1 MDRFL
6 GDIVIVQGLT
16 MPMML
21 ESTGHFLAAESCNL
35 IIGLR
40 SVIPFLTKV
49 KKPSTCGP
57 RLFVRLLTLVGI
69 LDRIWMR
76 LRFLNNKI
84 ILPGTD
90 LYNSYIIARTV
101 RAF

>member
-16 MPMML
+16 VPMML

-49 KKPSTCGP
+49 KKPSTCVLAGQVIP
-57 RLFVRLLTLVGI
+57 SFVEPLLE
-69 LDRIWMR
+69 
-76 LRFLNNKI
+76 F
-84 ILPGTD
+84 
-90 LYNSYIIARTV
+90 
-101 RAF
+101 

>member
-49 KKPSTCGP
+49 KKPSTCVLAGHVV
-57 RLFVRLLTLVGI
+57 RSFVNPCWNFRQDMDET
-69 LDRIWMR
+69 
-76 LRFLNNKI
+76 
-84 ILPGTD
+84 
-90 LYNSYIIARTV
+90 
-101 RAF
+101 

>member
-49 KKPSTCGP
+49 KKPSTCVLAGHVV
-57 RLFVRLLTLVGI
+57 RSFVNPCWNFSQDMDET
-69 LDRIWMR
+69 
-76 LRFLNNKI
+76 
-84 ILPGTD
+84 
-90 LYNSYIIARTV
+90 
-101 RAF
+101 

>member
-16 MPMML
+16 VPMML

-40 SVIPFLTKV
+40 WVIPFLTKV
-49 KKPSTCGP
+49 KKPSTCVLAGQVVSS
-57 RLFVRLLTLVGI
+57 FVEPLLE
-69 LDRIWMR
+69 
-76 LRFLNNKI
+76 F
-84 ILPGTD
+84 
-90 LYNSYIIARTV
+90 
-101 RAF
+101 

>member
-16 MPMML
+16 VPMML

-40 SVIPFLTKV
+40 WVIPFLTKV
-49 KKPSTCGP
+49 KKPSTCVLAGHVV
-57 RLFVRLLTLVGI
+57 RSFVNPCWNFSQDMDET
-69 LDRIWMR
+69 
-76 LRFLNNKI
+76 
-84 ILPGTD
+84 
-90 LYNSYIIARTV
+90 
-101 RAF
+101 

>member
-1 MDRFL
+1 
-6 GDIVIVQGLT
+6 

-49 KKPSTCGP
+49 KKPSTCVLAGHVV
-57 RLFVRLLTLVGI
+57 RSFVNPCWNFSQDMDET
-69 LDRIWMR
+69 
-76 LRFLNNKI
+76 
-84 ILPGTD
+84 
-90 LYNSYIIARTV
+90 
-101 RAF
+101 

>member
-40 SVIPFLTKV
+40 WVIPFLTKV
-49 KKPSTCGP
+49 KKPSTCVLAGHVV
-57 RLFVRLLTLVGI
+57 RSFVNPCWNFSQDMDET
-69 LDRIWMR
+69 
-76 LRFLNNKI
+76 
-84 ILPGTD
+84 
-90 LYNSYIIARTV
+90 
-101 RAF
+101 

>member
-16 MPMML
+16 VPMML

-49 KKPSTCGP
+49 KKPSTCVLAGHVV
-57 RLFVRLLTLVGI
+57 RSFVNPCWNFSQDMDET
-69 LDRIWMR
+69 
-76 LRFLNNKI
+76 
-84 ILPGTD
+84 
-90 LYNSYIIARTV
+90 
-101 RAF
+101 

>member
-1 MDRFL
+1 MDRYL

-16 MPMML
+16 VPMML

-49 KKPSTCGP
+49 KKPSTCVLAGHVV
-57 RLFVRLLTLVGI
+57 RSFVNPCWNFSQDMDET
-69 LDRIWMR
+69 
-76 LRFLNNKI
+76 
-84 ILPGTD
+84 
-90 LYNSYIIARTV
+90 
-101 RAF
+101 

>member
-49 KKPSTCGP
+49 KKPSTCVLAGQVVSS
-57 RLFVRLLTLVGI
+57 FVEPLLE
-69 LDRIWMR
+69 
-76 LRFLNNKI
+76 F
-84 ILPGTD
+84 
-90 LYNSYIIARTV
+90 
-101 RAF
+101 